1 MLMVICTDFHFLLV
15 WAKCLQEIRA
25 ANTDSGIYA
34 DVIFI

>member
-1 MLMVICTDFHFLLV
+1 MLMAISIDFHFLSV

-25 ANTDSGIYA
+25 ANTESGIYA